1 MLGSCWMRKKQ
12 SFLNKAVSSLFIV
25 RLNSRLRGK
34 KMTSLTGILGD
45 RSWLISVPSVQ
56 KQCEM

>member
-1 MLGSCWMRKKQ
+1 MRKKQ